1 MQAQKLDI
9 KTKKIGLECKLFTFK
24 AKNYIFFWFK
34 FGSIIIWCNRYLT
47 YDINFIGEKFLTSS
61 NGSIG

>member
-1 MQAQKLDI
+1 MVLNVSYLLSRP
-9 KTKKIGLECKLFTFK
+9 KTI
-24 AKNYIFFWFK
+24 YFFWFK
-34 FGSIIIWCNRYLT
+34 FGSIIIWCNHYLT